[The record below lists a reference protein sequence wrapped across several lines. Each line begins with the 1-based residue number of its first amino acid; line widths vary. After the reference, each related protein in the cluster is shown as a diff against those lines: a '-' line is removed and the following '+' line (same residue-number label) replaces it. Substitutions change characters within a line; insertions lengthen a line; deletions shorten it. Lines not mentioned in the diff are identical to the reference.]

1 MTNNSVMSKF
11 ILPTVFS
18 AFIGVWYYVLMAELL
33 VLEDVPLH
41 VFTTIARVFYGS
53 LVSFPYDAVL
63 TIILC
68 RLVIWVMFLVLAIDM
83 VQLVLVLNRFD
94 AFVLSDA
101 MAVLFSAIF
110 LISDLFFMLIL
121 YHASTTNQLQIREK
135 VKLKKKAQRLPSI
148 STTKPLSA
156 LFENTTIKF

>member
-1 MTNNSVMSKF
+1 MSKF
-11 ILPTVFS
+11 ILPTLFS

-53 LVSFPYDAVL
+53 LISFPYDTVL
-63 TIILC
+63 TVILS
-68 RLVIWVMFLVLAIDM
+68 RLIIWVMFLVLTIDM
-83 VQLVLVLNRFD
+83 VQLVVILNRFS

-101 MAVLFSAIF
+101 MGVLFSAIF
-110 LISDLFFMLIL
+110 LLSDLFFMLIL
-121 YHASTTNQLQIREK
+121 YHASTKEQLHLREEVK
-135 VKLKKKAQRLPSI
+135 VKKEVKQLPPVSA

-156 LFENTTIKF
+156 LFQRQIKF